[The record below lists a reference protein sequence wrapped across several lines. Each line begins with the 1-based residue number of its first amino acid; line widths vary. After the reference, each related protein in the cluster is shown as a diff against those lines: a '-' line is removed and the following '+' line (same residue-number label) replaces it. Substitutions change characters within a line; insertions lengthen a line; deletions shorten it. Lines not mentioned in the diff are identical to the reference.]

1 MPGSYLLLVFL
12 GSIGL
17 LLISIIRLRLNP
29 FLALLGVGLLT
40 GLLCGMSPD
49 GVAKQLATGFGQT
62 LGGIGIVIGLG
73 IVFGTL
79 LADAG
84 ATGQI
89 AALLLRRVGKRRAPL
104 AVNLTG
110 YFSAIPVFF
119 DAAFV
124 LFTPLL
130 RQLSRDTG
138 LPVVRYV
145 TALSVGLIA
154 THCLVIPTPGPLAVM
169 GSLGIDAGAFIGSAM
184 LVALVAAGTGG
195 LLMGHYL
202 GRNDASAG
210 NEPQP
215 IAPITSS
222 ELAPANTQNAPSGR
236 RSLAVLLF
244 PIGLIL
250 LGSVV
255 GPLLTPGSV
264 ARQVVALLGDKNV
277 AMLLGVALAGWR
289 LRPWLSKPFDAL
301 VMDGAAQAGL
311 ILLITGA
318 GGAFG
323 SVIATSGI
331 GDYLVQSLSA
341 LHLSPLLLG
350 FVLAAVLRAA
360 QGSATVALVTT
371 SAILAP
377 LLAGTSA
384 GGSSAHPLTVGL
396 AICCG
401 GICCSFPNDSAF
413 WVVSRFG
420 GLTVAQTLRF
430 WTLASSVGGVAGLLV
445 TLLLDHWL

>member
-1 MPGSYLLLVFL
+1 MPGSYLLFIFL
-12 GSIGL
+12 ASIAG
-17 LLISIIRLRLNP
+17 LLISIIRFKINP

-40 GLLCGMSPD
+40 GLLCGMPP
-49 GVAKQLATGFGQT
+49 GVVAKQLSAGFGQT

-73 IVFGTL
+73 VVFGTL
-79 LADAG
+79 LANAG

-89 AALLLRRVGKRRAPL
+89 AGLLLRNVGNRRAPL

-110 YFSAIPVFF
+110 YFAAIPVFF

-124 LFTPLL
+124 VFMPLL

-145 TALSVGLIA
+145 TALSIGLIA

-169 GSLGIDAGAFIGSAM
+169 GSLGIDAGAFIGAAM
-184 LVALVAAGTGG
+184 GVALVAALTGG
-195 LLMGHYL
+195 LLMGRYL
-202 GRNDASAG
+202 SRNAPTESADTPSDSPE
-210 NEPQP
+210 NV
-215 IAPITSS
+215 ANKAADTSVV
-222 ELAPANTQNAPSGR
+222 LPSGR

-250 LGSVV
+250 MGSILTPLLPAGSV
-255 GPLLTPGSV
+255 G
-264 ARQVVALLGDKNV
+264 RQVFELAGDKNV
-277 AMLLGVALAGWR
+277 AMLLGVVLAGWS
-289 LRPWLSKPFDAL
+289 LRPYLNKSFDAL
-301 VMDGAAQAGL
+301 VVDGAAQAGL

-350 FVLAAVLRAA
+350 FVLAALLRAA

-377 LLAGTSA
+377 LLTGASA
-384 GGSSAHPLTVGL
+384 IGSSVHPLTVGL

-420 GLTVAQTLRF
+420 GLTVGQTLRA
-430 WTLASSVGGVAGLLV
+430 WTLASTVAGVAGLLV
-445 TLLLDHWL
+445 TLLIDYWL

>member
-1 MPGSYLLLVFL
+1 MPGSYLLLIFL
-12 GSIGL
+12 ASIAG
-17 LLISIIRLRLNP
+17 LLISIIRFKINP

-40 GLLCGMSPD
+40 GLLCGMPP
-49 GVAKQLATGFGQT
+49 GVVAKQLSAGFGQT

-73 IVFGTL
+73 VVFGTL
-79 LADAG
+79 LANAG

-89 AALLLRRVGKRRAPL
+89 AGLLLRNVGNRRAPL

-110 YFSAIPVFF
+110 YFAAIPVFF

-124 LFTPLL
+124 VFMPLL

-145 TALSVGLIA
+145 TALSIGLIA

-169 GSLGIDAGAFIGSAM
+169 GSLGIDAGAFIGAAM
-184 LVALVAAGTGG
+184 VVALIAALTGG
-195 LLMGHYL
+195 LLMGRYL
-202 GRNDASAG
+202 SPTTRADTADVLPDLPENGANRATD
-210 NEPQP
+210 
-215 IAPITSS
+215 T
-222 ELAPANTQNAPSGR
+222 PAALPSGR

-250 LGSVV
+250 IGSILTPLLPAGSV
-255 GPLLTPGSV
+255 G
-264 ARQVVALLGDKNV
+264 RQALELIGDKNV
-277 AMLLGVALAGWR
+277 AMLLGVVLAGWS
-289 LRPWLSKPFDAL
+289 LRPWLTQPFDAL
-301 VMDGAAQAGL
+301 VVDGAAQAGL

-350 FVLAAVLRAA
+350 FVLAALLRAA

-377 LLAGTSA
+377 LLAGTSVL
-384 GGSSAHPLTVGL
+384 GSSAHPLTVGL

-420 GLTVAQTLRF
+420 GLTVGQTLRA
-430 WTLASSVGGVAGLLV
+430 WTLTSTVAGVAGLLV
-445 TLLLDHWL
+445 TLLIDYWL

>member
-1 MPGSYLLLVFL
+1 MPGFYLLLVFL

-17 LLISIIRLRLNP
+17 LLLSIIRFRLNP
-29 FLALLGVGLLT
+29 FLALLSVGILT
-40 GLLCGMSPD
+40 GLLCGMPPD
-49 GVAKQLATGFGQT
+49 AVAKQLATGFGQT

-89 AALLLRRVGKRRAPL
+89 AALLLRRVGNRRAEL
-104 AVNLTG
+104 AINLTG
-110 YFSAIPVFF
+110 YFAAIPVFF

-130 RQLSRDTG
+130 RQLSRETG
-138 LPVVRYV
+138 LPVMRYV

-169 GSLGIDAGAFIGSAM
+169 GSLHLDAGAFIGSSI
-184 LVALVAAGTGG
+184 LVALVTALTGG
-195 LLMGHYL
+195 LLMGRWLSRHTAA
-202 GRNDASAG
+202 DE
-210 NEPQP
+210 EPP
-215 IAPITSS
+215 AIAPIAVH
-222 ELAPANTQNAPSGR
+222 EPDAVRVMGAPSGR

-250 LGSVV
+250 LGSVLSQV
-255 GPLLTPGSV
+255 FPPGSA
-264 ARQVVALLGDKNV
+264 ARQVVMLVGDKNV
-277 AMLLGVALAGWR
+277 AMLLGVALAMWS
-289 LRPWLSKPFDAL
+289 LRPWLTKPFDAL
-301 VMDGAAQAGL
+301 VIDGAGQAGL

-318 GGAFG
+318 GGSFG
-323 SVIATSGI
+323 SIISSSGI
-331 GDYLVQSLSA
+331 GEYLVTALTA

-350 FVLAAVLRAA
+350 FVLAALLRAA

-377 LLAGTSA
+377 LLAST
-384 GGSSAHPLTVGL
+384 SAHPLTVGL

-420 GLTVAQTLRF
+420 GLSVGQTLRA
-430 WTLASSVGGVAGLLV
+430 WTLASSVGGVAGLLM
-445 TLLLDHWL
+445 TLLLDYWL